1 MLTVKTHEL
10 SQCENELKVL
20 ESAHVSLMSKY
31 EQQYNADYIAEYA
44 ENTLG
49 MVKLSTSQIEYIEL
63 ARQEGIDV
71 TSSAPTTGGV
81 VGSLVRGFTA
91 LLEYLR

>member
-1 MLTVKTHEL
+1 MPRM
-10 SQCENELKVL
+10 SWKVL
-20 ESAHVSLMSKY
+20 EAAHVSLMSKY

-49 MVKLSTSQIEYIEL
+49 MVSTSQIEYIEL

-71 TSSAPTTGGV
+71 TSSARQKIGGV
-81 VGSLVRGFTA
+81 VGFCCERLYCAFGISAISPAIR
-91 LLEYLR
+91 